1 MTLLYFVLVGGNNNT
16 NQHGIIQ
23 AVQNVNE
30 GERQDK
36 HILSHAQDQL
46 DIIAKTPDQTE
57 QVKLSEGELASKLR
71 NNKTII
77 AATTKQANEND
88 KDSNTEDVPQVSG
101 SRHLMINSEETATV
115 EAAQNEFGDSI
126 SNRNDSCSSS
136 NLERKATDET
146 DLLLTQ
152 GIATPSEQDVG
163 ENEETS
169 TMGTTEKVQEL
180 TMKNTS
186 QSDSDLNVMHATE
199 TLPDQD
205 IAVPEKPSTDKKT
218 EEKQEEMNG
227 AATIAFNAAE
237 ITAEKC
243 NSLNSEFQ
251 VPENQFDSVN
261 EVSEP
266 PSPSDNSKQSV
277 NMEMDSKFSQENS
290 SVDIEV
296 LTTND
301 LEQTDNFNQEKDT
314 LQQKS
319 TDDAVVELQ
328 NEISSDEYE
337 QRLNCET
344 ALLQFGCTSN
354 EPLMEESNVQSTVQ
368 ENNSESVLSCD
379 GPLQQENSS
388 DNQSTVTGP
397 CEDESQPQLKDSG
410 GLSALCEV
418 KKSATDAIES
428 VPSRDTDAENR
439 LITAL
444 RLSCKLSPGNLVKD
458 LDFKGV
464 MSVHLL
470 RSLSPGVVTVAE
482 LVHKLLY
489 LTELDLS
496 GNLLGPQ
503 GFRVICL
510 ALRRNTTLKCLNL
523 ANNLADTDSSVSTET
538 KAGLS

>member
-1 MTLLYFVLVGGNNNT
+1 LYFVLVVRNNNT

-23 AVQNVNE
+23 AVQNVDE

-36 HILSHAQDQL
+36 HVLSHAQDQL

-88 KDSNTEDVPQVSG
+88 KDSNTEEVRQVSG
-101 SRHLMINSEETATV
+101 SRHLMINSKDTATV
-115 EAAQNEFGDSI
+115 ETAQNEFGDSI
-126 SNRNDSCSSS
+126 SNRNDSCSST

-163 ENEETS
+163 ENEKTS
-169 TMGTTEKVQEL
+169 AVGTTENVQEF
-180 TMKNTS
+180 TVKNTS
-186 QSDSDLNVMHATE
+186 QSDSDLNVMHATA
-199 TLPDQD
+199 TSPDQD
-205 IAVPEKPSTDKKT
+205 IAVHEKPSTDKKT
-218 EEKQEEMNG
+218 EEKQKERNG

-277 NMEMDSKFSQENS
+277 NMEMDSSKFSQENS

-296 LTTND
+296 LTTDD
-301 LEQTDNFNQEKDT
+301 LEQTDNFNQEKGT

-319 TDDAVVELQ
+319 TEDTVVELQ

-344 ALLQFGCTSN
+344 ALPQFGCTSN
-354 EPLMEESNVQSTVQ
+354 EPLMEESNVQTTVQ

-410 GLSALCEV
+410 SLSAVCEV
-418 KKSATDAIES
+418 KKSATDPIES